1 MAKIIG
7 IDLGTGNSC
16 IAVFEGG
23 SPVVVVNSEGKRTTP
38 SVIGFDKGE
47 IKVGESAKRQ
57 AVTNPKNTVHS
68 IKRFMGNT
76 YKECEEEATRVQYEV
91 LNEGGYPRVD
101 IEGKKYT
108 PQELSAMILQKMKK
122 TAEDYLGEEVKDA
135 VITVPAYFS
144 DSQRQAT
151 KEAGQI
157 AGLNVKRII
166 NEPTAAALAY
176 GIDKADKDRIVAVI
190 DAGCGTY
197 DVSMLSFGGGV
208 FEVLSTNGN
217 THLGGDDFDQVIID
231 WMVDEFMKQEGADL
245 STDPMAMQRLKEAA
259 EKAKIELS
267 TATSTEINL
276 PYIMPVKG
284 EPKHLDITLTRAKFE
299 QLASKLIKMHEEPI
313 TKALADAKLKTSEVD
328 DIILVGGTTRIPA
341 IQELVKKVF
350 GKEPSHAVNPDEAVA
365 LGAAIQGAVLNKEA
379 GVGDIVLLDVTPLTL
394 GIETMGG
401 VMTKLIEAN
410 TTIPFKKSEIFSTA
424 ADNQT
429 EVTVHVLQG
438 ERPMAADNKSI
449 GKFNLTGIMPA
460 RRGVPQ
466 IEVTFDIDAN
476 GILTVSAKDGA
487 TGREQKIRIEASSN
501 LSKEEVERMKAEAAA
516 NADAD
521 KKARET
527 ADAINKGEA
536 IAFNTEKTLEEQ
548 KDNVTA
554 DEKAKIEGLIK
565 DMRDAVSAKN
575 VSRIGEIEE
584 AINKAW
590 NSVSERV
597 YGAQAAQGGQQP
609 NDESVRTETVN
620 ADEQNNVQDAE
631 FEEVG

>member
-1 MAKIIG
+1 MGKIIG

-16 IAVFEGG
+16 ISVFEGG
-23 SPVVVVNSEGKRTTP
+23 NPTVVVNSEGKRTTP

-76 YKECEEEATRVQYEV
+76 YKECEEEATRVQYNV
-91 LNEGGYPRVD
+91 VNEGGYPRVD
-101 IEGKKYT
+101 IDGKKYT

-122 TAEDYLGEEVKDA
+122 TAEDYLGEEVKEA

-157 AGLNVKRII
+157 AGLNVRRII

-176 GIDKADKDRIVAVI
+176 GIDKANEDRIVAVV

-197 DVSMLSFGGGV
+197 DVSILSFGGGV

-231 WMVDEFMKQEGADL
+231 WLVDEFLKQEGEDL
-245 STDPMAMQRLKEAA
+245 SKDSMAMQRLKEAA

-267 TATSTEINL
+267 TSTSTEINL

-284 EPKHLDITLTRAKFE
+284 EPKHLVVTLTRAKFE
-299 QLASKLIKMHEEPI
+299 QLASELIKQHEKPI
-313 TKALADAKLKTSEVD
+313 IEALKSAKLDAKDVND
-328 DIILVGGTTRIPA
+328 VILVGGTTRIPA

-365 LGAAIQGAVLNKEA
+365 LGASIQGAVLNKEA

-394 GIETMGG
+394 GIETLGG
-401 VMTKLIEAN
+401 VMTKLIDAN
-410 TTIPFKKSEIFSTA
+410 TTIPFKKSETFSTA

-460 RRGVPQ
+460 KRGIPQ

-476 GILTVSAKDGA
+476 GILTVSAKDKA
-487 TGREQKIRIEASSN
+487 TGKEQKIRIEASSN
-501 LSKEEVERMKAEAAA
+501 LSKEEIERMKAEAEA
-516 NADAD
+516 NAEAD
-521 KKARET
+521 KKVREE
-527 ADAINKGEA
+527 ADAVNKGEA
-536 IAFNTEKTLEEQ
+536 LAFATEKTLEEQ

-554 DEKAKIEGLIK
+554 EEKEKIEGYVKEL
-565 DMRDAVSAKN
+565 REAVANKN
-575 VSRIGEIEE
+575 VSKINETES
-584 AINKAW
+584 AINATW
-590 NSVSERV
+590 NSISERI
-597 YGAQAAQGGQQP
+597 YKSGAQQGATQQSE
-609 NDESVRTETVN
+609 DTVRAETTD
-620 ADEQNNVQDAE
+620 ADSHNNVQDAE
-631 FEEVG
+631 YEEV

>member
-1 MAKIIG
+1 MGKIIG

-16 IAVFEGG
+16 MSVFEGG

-38 SVIGFDKGE
+38 SVIGFNKGE
-47 IKVGESAKRQ
+47 IKVGEGAKRQ

-76 YKECEEEATRVQYEV
+76 YKECEDEATRVQYDV
-91 LNEGGYPRVD
+91 VNDGGYPRVD

-151 KEAGQI
+151 KEAGEI
-157 AGLNVKRII
+157 AGLNVRRII

-176 GIDKADKDRIVAVI
+176 GIDKANDDRLVAVI

-197 DVSMLSFGGGV
+197 DVSILSFGGGV

-231 WMVDEFMKQEGADL
+231 WLVDEFMKKEGADL

-267 TATSTEINL
+267 TATSTDINL
-276 PYIMPVKG
+276 PYIMPVG
-284 EPKHLDITLTRAKFE
+284 GTPKHLDVTLTRAKFE
-299 QLASKLIKMHEEPI
+299 QLASDLIKMHEKPI
-313 TKALADAKLKTSEVD
+313 VEALKAAKVD
-328 DIILVGGTTRIPA
+328 VGEINDVILVGGTTRIPA
-341 IQELVKKVF
+341 IQELVKKIF

-365 LGAAIQGAVLNKEA
+365 IGASIQGAVLNKEA

-401 VMTKLIEAN
+401 VMTKLIDAN
-410 TTIPFKKSEIFSTA
+410 TTIPFKKAETFSTA

-429 EVTVHVLQG
+429 EVTIHVLQG

-449 GKFNLTGIMPA
+449 GKFNLTGIIPA

-476 GILTVSAKDGA
+476 GILTVAAKDKA
-487 TGREQKIRIEASSN
+487 TGHEQKIRIEASSN
-501 LSKEEVERMKAEAAA
+501 LSKDEVERMKAEAAA

-521 KKARET
+521 KKVRET

-536 IAFNTEKTLEEQ
+536 IAFSNEKMLEDQ
-548 KDNVTA
+548 KDNVNS

-565 DMRDAVSAKN
+565 DMREAVAN
-575 VSRIGEIEE
+575 
-584 AINKAW
+584 
-590 NSVSERV
+590 
-597 YGAQAAQGGQQP
+597 
-609 NDESVRTETVN
+609 
-620 ADEQNNVQDAE
+620 
-631 FEEVG
+631 